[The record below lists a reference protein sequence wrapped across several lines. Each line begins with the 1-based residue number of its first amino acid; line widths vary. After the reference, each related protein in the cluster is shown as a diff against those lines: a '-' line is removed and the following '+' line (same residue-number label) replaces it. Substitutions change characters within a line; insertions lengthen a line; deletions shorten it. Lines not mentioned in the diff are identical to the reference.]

1 MADVSKTIILKYD
14 VDTKKLID
22 ANGKAVTSI
31 KQLISTTQQAAAAT
45 QKMGDAMGKNS
56 EVILGSAQHIQKQIA
71 YAKQQRQATATNNT
85 EWLKQTM
92 IIKGLE
98 HRYQKLTQETSTL
111 NASQKQTTES
121 TRALSKLQE
130 QQHRAAGLAGAA
142 TFELGRTIS
151 DLPFGIVAVTNNIS
165 QLGTLFAALA
175 ANTGSFRGA
184 LAAIGTQIMNPVTGV
199 LIAFQTVTA
208 AITYFAQRSNK
219 AKEETKDFSNELV
232 IHGEVLRGLRE
243 DYLDFNTTAEE
254 RLRILNALSLT
265 DKNLQKIL
273 NNSNLT
279 EEERNEKAREYVENI
294 RLIEQEEA
302 KLLAA
307 KKQIADEEKSIDEI
321 RNELEEK
328 RAEIIAYRAIA
339 SSSASAE
346 AKAGALAEIAITEQQ
361 VLALEDLLRQYNYIT
376 DQTVAIAKL
385 RKSIQVEENGNEED
399 TQEAIQG
406 TINYFKE
413 KISVLEE
420 LRDSTATT
428 AKEVDDFNEKIRI
441 LNLEIS
447 KLTGGEPIR
456 AELVIEAR
464 GVTLPENL
472 GVEAPEGMEEDL
484 AAIARGNAITWADSY
499 FEALSDGMKM
509 ERFAEQANTIKE
521 GLSVLNNLFSAEADR
536 RLTIEQNKTT
546 ALNDELR
553 KRLSSEQLSAEQRDE
568 INQQIARNDAKLVE
582 EQNKIGKRQF
592 QIEKAFKI
600 AIAVADIPS
609 MISKAYLS
617 QLSIPSPDAPAR
629 AAIAAKIA
637 GGIGL
642 AQVAALTRM
651 KYQEKAMPTP
661 NLSAQGGGAGG
672 GTGDRVFNVVGA
684 TPQTQIAEAIAAAE
698 DRPVK
703 AYVVSSDVTSAQ
715 ELDRRIVE
723 GASI

>member
-1 MADVSKTIILKYD
+1 MADVSKTIILRYD

-22 ANGKAVTSI
+22 ANGKAVTSV
-31 KQLISTTQQAAAAT
+31 KQLISATQQAAAAQ
-45 QKMGDAMGKNS
+45 QKMGDVMGKNT
-56 EVILGSAQHIQKQIA
+56 EVVIGSAEHIQRQIT
-71 YAKQQRQATATNNT
+71 YAKQQRQSTATNNE
-85 EWLKQTM
+85 EWLRQTM
-92 IIKGLE
+92 VIKGLE
-98 HRYQKLTQETSTL
+98 HRYKKITQETSAL
-111 NASQKQTTES
+111 NTAQNNTAKS
-121 TRALSKLQE
+121 TKALSKLQE
-130 QQHRAAGLAGAA
+130 NQHRAAGLAGAA

-199 LIAFQTVTA
+199 LIAFQVVTA
-208 AITYFAQRSNK
+208 AITFFAQKSKK
-219 AKEETKDFSNELV
+219 AKEETQSFSNELI
-232 IHGEVLRGLRE
+232 IHGEVLRGLRD

-254 RLRILNALSLT
+254 RLKILNALALT

-273 NNSNLT
+273 SDTSLT
-279 EEERNEKAREYVENI
+279 EEERNKQAKEYVENV

-307 KKQIADEEKSIDEI
+307 KKRIADEEKSIDDI

-328 RAEIIAYRAIA
+328 RAELIAYRAIL

-346 AKAGALAEIAITEQQ
+346 AKAGAAIEIAITEQQ
-361 VLALEDLLRQYNYIT
+361 VLALEDLLRQYNFIT
-376 DQTVAIAKL
+376 EQTVAIANL
-385 RKSIQVEENGNEED
+385 RKSIQVEDKKGEEV
-399 TQEAIQG
+399 TQEAIEG
-406 TINYFKE
+406 TIDYFKQ
-413 KISVLEE
+413 KISALEE

-428 AKEVDDFNEKIRI
+428 AKEVDEFNEKIRI
-441 LNLEIS
+441 LNLSIS

-456 AELVIEAR
+456 AELVIDAK
-464 GVTLPENL
+464 GVVIPENL
-472 GVEAPEGMEEDL
+472 VPEALEGMEEDL
-484 AAIARGNAITWADSY
+484 AAIARGNAITWADEY
-499 FEALSDGMKM
+499 FEALETGMSM
-509 ERFAEQANTIKE
+509 ERFAEQAKTIQE
-521 GLSVLNNLFSAEADR
+521 GLSALNDLFSAESDR

-553 KRLSSEQLSAEQRDE
+553 KRLSSEQLSADQRDE

-582 EQNKIGKRQF
+582 EQNRIGKRQF
-592 QIEKAFKI
+592 QVEKAFKI
-600 AIAVADIPS
+600 ATAIADIPS
-609 MISKAYLS
+609 MMSKAYLS
-617 QLSIPSPDAPAR
+617 QLTIPSPDAPAR
-629 AAIAAKIA
+629 AALAAKIA
-637 GGIGL
+637 AGFG
-642 AQVAALTRM
+642 AVQVAALTRM
-651 KYQEKAMPTP
+651 KYQEKALPTP
-661 NLSAQGGGAGG
+661 NLSGQGGGAAG

-684 TPQTQIAEAIAAAE
+684 TSQTQIAEAIAAAE